1 MAWRRGTDRN
11 VVIGQVVVV
20 LTSARALQKA
30 GIRC

>member
-1 MAWRRGTDRN
+1 MAWRYGTDRN

-20 LTSARALQKA
+20 LTSTRALQKA